1 MLVALPRREIDS
13 GAGDYS
19 DIIGRGC
26 NMKAK
31 KSAAKKGKA
40 TKATKAAAKGKSRA
54 VKRAAPKP
62 ARKAAKRAAPDRFD
76 HTFRAIYD
84 HEIPWENDDVRG
96 ILKLPPGVQVKVLNY
111 DPVMKRID
119 MKQRF
124 PAGYVE
130 PAHTHKSWHSILVT
144 KGRMCVAGKD
154 LRPGD
159 YVFGWDVPHGPYE
172 YPDGC
177 EVFIVYMGDATH
189 VWDKQDLLQHRNVW
203 NPETEE
209 GKQGVEEHIRKREV
223 DVA

>member
-1 MLVALPRREIDS
+1 
-13 GAGDYS
+13 
-19 DIIGRGC
+19 
-26 NMKAK
+26 MKAK
-31 KSAAKKGKA
+31 KSMAKKGKTIKRA
-40 TKATKAAAKGKSRA
+40 VTKALERTAKAVRRVAAKA
-54 VKRAAPKP
+54 KP
-62 ARKAAKRAAPDRFD
+62 KAAKRTAADGYD

-84 HEIPWENDDVRG
+84 SDIPWENDDVRG

-111 DPVMKRID
+111 DPVMNRID

-154 LRPGD
+154 LHPGD
-159 YVFGWDVPHGPYE
+159 YVFGWDIPHGPYE

-177 EVFIVYMGDATH
+177 EVFIVYMGDASH
-189 VWDKQDLLQHRNVW
+189 VWEKDDLLGHKNIW

-209 GKQGVEEHIRKREV
+209 GKKGVVAHIKKRTA
-223 DVA
+223 DVRSR

>member
-1 MLVALPRREIDS
+1 
-13 GAGDYS
+13 
-19 DIIGRGC
+19 
-26 NMKAK
+26 MKAK
-31 KSAAKKGKA
+31 KSAAKKGVSKKGVAKKGVTKKA
-40 TKATKAAAKGKSRA
+40 KTTIKRTIAKA
-54 VKRAAPKP
+54 VKRAAK
-62 ARKAAKRAAPDRFD
+62 AVRRVAAKAKPGSVKRTATDRYD

-84 HEIPWENDDVRG
+84 RDIPWENDDVRG

-111 DPVMKRID
+111 DPVMNRID

-159 YVFGWDVPHGPYE
+159 YVFGWDIPHGPYE
-172 YPDGC
+172 FPDGC
-177 EVFIVYMGDATH
+177 EVFIVYMGDASH
-189 VWDKQDLLQHRNVW
+189 VWEKDDLLRHKNIW

-209 GKQGVEEHIRKREV
+209 GREGVETHIRKRDV
-223 DVA
+223 DVKAG